1 MLKMKILT
9 RIVQFLDQAKNA
21 LTPPPMRLR
30 ELMFSYFQAQ
40 VVHAVAFLEIPEYTA
55 DSPKTLEELAT
66 LTQADP
72 DALGRLLRV
81 SGLFG
86 LTREVGARRYA
97 CTPVGQLLRQG
108 IPGSMYSMAVSSG
121 REWYGSMNHL
131 PEAIR
136 TGRCTFAD
144 HYGVPFF
151 QYMAEHP
158 DSARYYNDS
167 MTEISRRE
175 VPAILEEYD
184 FSSRKHVVDVA
195 GGLGHC
201 IGSILK
207 KHPNLEGTLFDQ
219 ESVIAKA
226 RTNTDLAAR
235 CNFATGNFFEEIPA
249 GGDTYVM
256 QRALHNWHD
265 EEALKILKNFRR
277 ALPDD
282 GLLLLFETA
291 IRENE
296 SDGGRLNSD
305 LLMLCMMDGRER
317 DRKQFQELLLAAGLE
332 LKRIIPTRSIS
343 SIIEAVGV

>member
-1 MLKMKILT
+1 MLKMKFLNQIVRLLDKT
-9 RIVQFLDQAKNA
+9 RNK
-21 LTPPPMRLR
+21 LTPPPVRLR
-30 ELMFSYFQAQ
+30 ELAFSYFQAQ
-40 VVHAVAFLEIPEYTA
+40 VVHAVAFLEIPEHTA
-55 DSPKTLEELAT
+55 DAPKTLEELAT

-81 SGLFG
+81 SSLFG

-97 CTPVGQLLRQG
+97 CTPVGQLLRRG
-108 IPGSMYSMAVSSG
+108 IPNSMYSLAVSSG
-121 REWYGSMNHL
+121 REWYGAMNHL

-151 QYMAEHP
+151 QYMAENP
-158 DSARYYNDS
+158 DSAGVYNDS
-167 MTEISRRE
+167 MTALSRRE
-175 VPAILEEYD
+175 VPAILAEYD
-184 FSSRKHVVDVA
+184 FSSRKHIVDVA

-201 IGSILK
+201 IHSILE
-207 KHPNLEGTLFDQ
+207 KHPHLEGTLFDQ

-256 QRALHNWHD
+256 QRALHNWND

-296 SDGGRLNSD
+296 SDSGRLNSD

-317 DRKQFQELLLAAGLE
+317 DRDQFRELLKAAGLE

>member
-1 MLKMKILT
+1 MLKLKMLNQLV
-9 RIVQFLDQAKNA
+9 RLLDKARQG
-21 LTPPPMRLR
+21 LTPPPVRLR
-30 ELMFSYFQAQ
+30 ELAFSYFQAQ
-40 VVHAVAFLEIPEYTA
+40 VVHAIAFLEIPEHTS
-55 DSPKTLEELAT
+55 DSPKTLEDLAT

-72 DALGRLLRV
+72 DALHRLLRV
-81 SGLFG
+81 SCVFG
-86 LTREVGARRYA
+86 LTQKVGRGRYSS
-97 CTPVGQLLRQG
+97 TSVGRLLQKDV
-108 IPGSMYSMAVSSG
+108 PGSMYSLAISSG

-136 TGRCTFAD
+136 SGRCTFAD

-167 MTEISRRE
+167 MTELSRRE
-175 VPAILEEYD
+175 VPAILEAYD

-201 IGSILK
+201 IHSILK
-207 KHPNLEGTLFDQ
+207 KHPHLEGTLFDQ

-226 RTNTDLAAR
+226 RTNLDLAAH
-235 CNFATGNFFEEIPA
+235 CKFATGNFFEEIPR

-291 IRENE
+291 IQDNE
-296 SDGGRLNSD
+296 SDGARLNSD

-317 DRKQFQELLLAAGLE
+317 DREQFRELLKAAGLE